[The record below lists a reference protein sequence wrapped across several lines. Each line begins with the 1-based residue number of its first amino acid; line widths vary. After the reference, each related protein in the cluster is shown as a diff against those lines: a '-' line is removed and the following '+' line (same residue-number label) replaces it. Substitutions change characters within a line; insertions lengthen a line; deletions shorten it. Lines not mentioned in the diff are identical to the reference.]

1 MVLIF
6 LAMREYQMQTL
17 LGCSAGLSEA
27 CTLYEHVPV
36 TLEANTNMTMYEPM
50 SCTDVVELYMLS
62 HELAGC
68 GYRTAPIYER
78 VPHVDIAWLL
88 RQEVGGSESDS
99 FEMLAVPNGDV
110 DELLR
115 QDSDLQQTVEGVTKN
130 ELSRFQ

>member
-1 MVLIF
+1 MYTV
-6 LAMREYQMQTL
+6 YT
-17 LGCSAGLSEA
+17 
-27 CTLYEHVPV
+27 YEHVPV

-115 QDSDLQQTVEGVTKN
+115 QDSDLQ
-130 ELSRFQ
+130 